1 MKQSTLDKRTI
12 GELGSAL
19 VIVKDVLKNWT
30 ESRGDDRLL
39 IDLVDWK
46 CRANRIDLI
55 SPETIT
61 RVRRKIQYN
70 ENMFL
75 PTKEIQEHRKK
86 KEQCYSD
93 FFG

>member
-12 GELGSAL
+12 NELGSAL
-19 VIVKDVLKNWT
+19 VIVKDILKNFPET
-30 ESRGDDRLL
+30 RGDDRLL

-75 PTKEIQEHRKK
+75 PDKETLEYRRK
-86 KEQCYSD
+86 KEQHYAD

>member
-19 VIVKDVLKNWT
+19 VIVKDILKNFPET
-30 ESRGDDRLL
+30 RGDDRLL

-46 CRANRIDLI
+46 CRANHIDLI

-75 PTKEIQEHRKK
+75 PDKETLEYRRK
-86 KEQCYSD
+86 KEQHYAD